1 MTIRCCYKCNRP
13 WKTAYCHS
21 YCWIYREE
29 DEKNKADLEAQAKQ
43 RYTQNQLNQQ
53 TADGVNRAKRHER
66 RTRKWFA

>member
-1 MTIRCCYKCNRP
+1 MIWCCKDCNRP
-13 WKTAYCHS
+13 QKNEYCHGS
-21 YCWIYREE
+21 CEEYKRQKAEHDAQREV
-29 DEKNKADLEAQAKQ
+29 NAKQ